1 MKGGENL
8 FEKIYVV
15 TDLGPGDGGKGGVVH
30 KIVNTFHARAV
41 LKFGG
46 GQGSH
51 GVATDEGEHFAFSHW
66 GCATLEGIP
75 TVIAPSFVVIPHA
88 ILNEGEELR
97 KMGIYDPYA
106 LLKVTSNVLCATPV
120 HKVVSQLRELLRK
133 DHPRGTVGTGVG
145 VAYRHWQKTRFS
157 AVAADTD
164 NVFMRDLYGDTG
176 NLISKLGS
184 IAALARMEFAKAKI
198 GRDFLPED
206 WTLAE
211 ELLDLIHDPEYYI
224 DWTLAEYRKLTKTNI
239 ELVDFTET
247 LRRYDG
253 IAVAECSHGVLTDAE
268 CGLVPHT
275 SALRTLPRFVRE
287 TLREAG
293 FDGKFVNLGV
303 TRAYAIRHGAGPL
316 PTEDSKMRETLLPY
330 SHKQSNR
337 WQGEVRVGALDFV
350 LLKKAIDVCGGPKEF
365 DGLCVTW
372 LDQIIEND
380 AWQFCHQYLSCP
392 ENSIFPFTFLSIGSL
407 DAMGIAIESVT
418 PQILQQDLSYWIEQ
432 ETIDFCCRLFEAE
445 LSVPVRMV
453 SLGPDDQHKI
463 LL

>member
-1 MKGGENL
+1 M
-8 FEKIYVV
+8 
-15 TDLGPGDGGKGGVVH
+15 
-30 KIVNTFHARAV
+30 
-41 LKFGG
+41 
-46 GQGSH
+46 
-51 GVATDEGEHFAFSHW
+51 
-66 GCATLEGIP
+66 
-75 TVIAPSFVVIPHA
+75 
-88 ILNEGEELR
+88 
-97 KMGIYDPYA
+97 
-106 LLKVTSNVLCATPV
+106 
-120 HKVVSQLRELLRK
+120 
-133 DHPRGTVGTGVG
+133 
-145 VAYRHWQKTRFS
+145 AYRHWQKTRFS

-184 IAALARMEFAKAKI
+184 IAALARMEFAEAKI

-275 SALRTLPRFVRE
+275 SALRTLPRFV
-287 TLREAG
+287 REAG